1 MANLAE
7 KPQYPLNAV
16 GNKGQQAF
24 VGVHKIFF
32 QGTTGL
38 VATSYGVPGMVATR
52 IATGSY
58 GLVFDPTV
66 GLDIIPGIQAPTGAH
81 YTVNVSDVYPTSG
94 TAKFQ
99 IARTG
104 GGTVPSG
111 STVPTLMVQPQNP
124 VSGTIVNLMIFDS
137 TRVAY

>member
-16 GNKGQQAF
+16 GTKGQQAF
-24 VGVHKIFF
+24 VGVHKVFF
-32 QGTTGL
+32 SGTTGL

-52 IATGSY
+52 VSTGTY
-58 GLVFDPTV
+58 GLIYDPTV
-66 GLDIIPGIQAPTGAH
+66 GLDIIPGVQAPTGNP
-81 YTVNVSDVYPTSG
+81 YMINISEVFPTSG

-99 IARTG
+99 IGRFGAPG
-104 GGTVPSG
+104 ASG
-111 STVPTLMVQPQNP
+111 SFAPTLAFQAQNP